1 MRPCMARH
9 RLGRIL
15 IAVVLTAATCV
26 AASADSDLEGPVLV
40 PSFPSI
46 GSRFEAE
53 TDTGYPS
60 PETTEPVAPPEND
73 VEDPSDD
80 DAPPR
85 ADADDATAT
94 TADETGDSSTADA
107 DTANNDAV
115 APETNGD
122 AGKSES
128 PAKELPTDADASA
141 EDDSS
146 SEAETAPAEPETPP
160 KPRRELTP
168 AMAQLRDRVRRTLGT
183 HHGHLL
189 GTDGNSVTEIIYACR
204 AFGCDTN
211 VREVN
216 SLGKVLN
223 GITCLCWNYPCAGFT
238 PLLMADGHI
247 TGRIGY
253 GCQEQ
258 PGQLIATL
266 ALARVQDSYPLRVGE
281 DTRTVA
287 DLVEYEKLACR
298 ASIDKSLSMIGL
310 MYYAGSDGE
319 WENRLGEPW
328 SIERVLREELDKPI
342 IGAPF
347 GGTQRLMGLS
357 YVVDRRTKRH
367 EPIDGQYA
375 RTQRYIQKFHDHALR
390 LQNEDGT
397 WNGRYFAARGTSR
410 QAADQLAATSRILEW
425 LVFSLPEEKLDD
437 ARVVRG
443 IHWLD
448 QMLSRG
454 RYGHNAKSLSTA
466 EIASVMHGLHALRLY
481 DHRYFKPADEAGR
494 EEGDG

>member
-60 PETTEPVAPPEND
+60 PETTEPAAPPEND

-107 DTANNDAV
+107 DTPNNDAV

-122 AGKSES
+122 AGESKS

-347 GGTQRLMGLS
+347 GGTQRL
-357 YVVDRRTKRH
+357 
-367 EPIDGQYA
+367 A
-375 RTQRYIQKFHDHALR
+375 RAVGTRMATELITSGRNLDAAEALR
-390 LQNEDGT
+390 IG
-397 WNGRYFAARGTSR
+397 
-410 QAADQLAATSRILEW
+410 
-425 LVFSLPEEKLDD
+425 LVN
-437 ARVVRG
+437 RV
-443 IHWLD
+443 L
-448 QMLSRG
+448 
-454 RYGHNAKSLSTA
+454 
-466 EIASVMHGLHALRLY
+466 
-481 DHRYFKPADEAGR
+481 PADELLPAAEASESPSWRTTSKDISPRARNSSRASRRKPAAARARTRCNRLSPDKVSRCSRRRAVQPCSGR
-494 EEGDG
+494 PARASTWQA